1 MKRFSKLLLL
11 GGGISGVGYGVYRT
25 AKTPD
30 GGFDVYNIG
39 AARFGRAAVT
49 VTLFIPLDTINKIP
63 AKYRLN
69 QEKAMQ
75 ASAFV
80 FGPSGSSVQHS
91 KYGIEQKRTNTS
103 RSEAFIL
110 AFHFL
115 EKVGLNTHQWA
126 SYHLRGQY
134 CHFRPNREFCFSC
147 NLTRIISSSWMT
159 GSLYRDLAFRFS
171 KVQKVQRGVRLI

>member
-1 MKRFSKLLLL
+1 
-11 GGGISGVGYGVYRT
+11 
-25 AKTPD
+25 
-30 GGFDVYNIG
+30 
-39 AARFGRAAVT
+39 
-49 VTLFIPLDTINKIP
+49 
-63 AKYRLN
+63 
-69 QEKAMQ
+69 MQ

-103 RSEAFIL
+103 CSEAFIW

-134 CHFRPNREFCFSC
+134 CHFRPNREFCFTC

-171 KVQKVQRGVRLI
+171 KVQKVQRGVRLIEKRSKESVSVWLGYSKIKRPF